1 MDRTAEFKAAVNS
14 LLSRGQLHHTSHA
27 NGAARRG
34 KDAAAFQE
42 FSRLATA
49 IGHDINDTVT
59 KLHKLTKCKY
69 NIASS
74 APLVKRKALFDD
86 RPVEISELTHVIKQD
101 LSRLNGQTM
110 ALQQHVRANAAKA
123 NRSTRQMDEHSAN
136 LVIILQSKLA
146 NTSMGF
152 KEALEI
158 RSESMQASKQRQ
170 DQLLHAPAGHQ
181 GHGQGQ
187 GQGQGPPLGPGQGHG
202 QGHGFGP
209 GQGPSLGLP
218 QTSILSPLRNTTHSP
233 IGLVPTTPTPSKQ
246 HGPYPTNT
254 IPQNGRTSPFTNLPH
269 SRSPSSSL
277 PQHQQQ
283 FSNGSSDVDPYSS
296 SSVHRRKGINGRSD
310 DFHGQYEDDNESAGP
325 ASMLFNQQQHAPH
338 VEQYVQNR
346 STAIEAVESTLQELG
361 GIFQQLAQMVAEQRD
376 TVQRIEANTDDIE
389 LNINEAQNQLLRYYR
404 NISSDRMLMIKI
416 FLTIIFV
423 FLVISLMS

>member
-14 LLSRGQLHHTSHA
+14 LLSRGQLHHTSHS

-34 KDAAAFQE
+34 KDAAAYQE

-69 NIASS
+69 PSPTAHPF
-74 APLVKRKALFDD
+74 ALVHLKNLIRTM
-86 RPVEISELTHVIKQD
+86 ELTHVIKQD

-158 RSESMQASKQRQ
+158 RTEVGSQLPNSMNDQESGQ
-170 DQLLHAPAGHQ
+170 QL
-181 GHGQGQ
+181 
-187 GQGQGPPLGPGQGHG
+187 
-202 QGHGFGP
+202 
-209 GQGPSLGLP
+209 
-218 QTSILSPLRNTTHSP
+218 NM
-233 IGLVPTTPTPSKQ
+233 
-246 HGPYPTNT
+246 
-254 IPQNGRTSPFTNLPH
+254 NGRACRRPNRDKISFYTHLQEAIQDRDKDRDRDRHWDKGTGTGRDKGKGMVMDKDRGHHLDC
-269 SRSPSSSL
+269 RRR
-277 PQHQQQ
+277 QQY
-283 FSNGSSDVDPYSS
+283 SNGSSDVDPYSS

-310 DFHGQYEDDNESAGP
+310 DFHGQYEEDNESAGP

-404 NISSDRMLMIKI
+404 NISSDRQLMIKI

>member
-14 LLSRGQLHHTSHA
+14 LLSRGQLHPTSHP

-34 KDAAAFQE
+34 KDAAAYHE

-69 NIASS
+69 NVR
-74 APLVKRKALFDD
+74 PHVVKRKALFDD

-123 NRSTRQMDEHSAN
+123 NQSTRQMDEHLPTWSLFCSPN
-136 LVIILQSKLA
+136 SP
-146 NTSMGF
+146 T
-152 KEALEI
+152 
-158 RSESMQASKQRQ
+158 RSMQASKQRQ
-170 DQLLHAPAGHQ
+170 DQLLHAPAGHPGHGQ
-181 GHGQGQ
+181 GQGPPLGQGQ
-187 GQGQGPPLGPGQGHG
+187 GQGQGQGHG
-202 QGHGFGP
+202 YGP

-218 QTSILSPLRNTTHSP
+218 QTSILSPLRNTTRSP
-233 IGLVPTTPTPSKQ
+233 MGLVPTTPTPSKQ

-254 IPQNGRTSPFTNLPH
+254 IPQNGRTSPFANPPP
-269 SRSPSSSL
+269 SRSPASSL
-277 PQHQQQ
+277 PPHHQQQ
-283 FSNGSSDVDPYSS
+283 YSNGSSDVDPYSN
-296 SSVHRRKGINGRSD
+296 SSVHRRKGVNGRSD

-404 NISSDRMLMIKI
+404 NISSDRQLMIKI

>member
-14 LLSRGQLHHTSHA
+14 LLSRGQLHQTTHS

-34 KDAAAFQE
+34 KDAATFQE
-42 FSRLATA
+42 FLRLATA
-49 IGHDINDTVT
+49 IGHDINDTVA
-59 KLHKLTKCKY
+59 KLHKLTK
-69 NIASS
+69 
-74 APLVKRKALFDD
+74 LVKRKALFDD

-158 RSESMQASKQRQ
+158 RSETMQASKQRQ
-170 DQLLHAPAGHQ
+170 DQLLHAPAGPP
-181 GHGQGQ
+181 GQGQ
-187 GQGQGPPLGPGQGHG
+187 GQGKGPAQGYGQGYG
-202 QGHGFGP
+202 QGQ

-218 QTSILSPLRNTTHSP
+218 QTSILSPLRNTTRSP
-233 IGLVPTTPTPSKQ
+233 IGLVPTTPTPSRQ
-246 HGPYPTNT
+246 HGLYNNNT
-254 IPQNGRTSPFTNLPH
+254 IPQNGRTSPFANAPPH

-283 FSNGSSDVDPYSS
+283 YTNGSSDVDPYSN

-310 DFHGQYEDDNESAGP
+310 DFQGQYEDDNESAGP
-325 ASMLFNQQQHAPH
+325 ASMLFNQQQQAPH

-404 NISSDRMLMIKI
+404 NISSDRQLMIKI

-423 FLVISLMS
+423 FLVISLVS

>member
-59 KLHKLTKCKY
+59 KLQKLTKCKY
-69 NIASS
+69 NIASM
-74 APLVKRKALFDD
+74 VKRKALFDD

-158 RSESMQASKQRQ
+158 RSE
-170 DQLLHAPAGHQ
+170 
-181 GHGQGQ
+181 
-187 GQGQGPPLGPGQGHG
+187 
-202 QGHGFGP
+202 
-209 GQGPSLGLP
+209 
-218 QTSILSPLRNTTHSP
+218 
-233 IGLVPTTPTPSKQ
+233 
-246 HGPYPTNT
+246 
-254 IPQNGRTSPFTNLPH
+254 
-269 SRSPSSSL
+269 
-277 PQHQQQ
+277 HQQQ
-283 FSNGSSDVDPYSS
+283 FSNASSDVDPYSS